1 MRLPMSVDAKP
12 SSEAETEAA
21 PVKAKPVAKSVTA
34 PKAKPKIQAKAA
46 KPAPKVVRA
55 SPQRKPLFTR
65 GRPSKPLFGGGTTRS
80 TSLGPS
86 WSALLN
92 AAPSAVDTSR

>member
-1 MRLPMSVDAKP
+1 M
-12 SSEAETEAA
+12 
-21 PVKAKPVAKSVTA
+21 AKSVTA

-80 TSLGPS
+80 TSQGPS

-92 AAPSAVDTSR
+92 AAPSAGDANR

>member
-46 KPAPKVVRA
+46 KPKVVRA

-92 AAPSAVDTSR
+92 AAPSAGDANR